1 MTQTPTCRFVF
12 NFLNYFIK
20 TEKPFMRTFQEKAE
34 IVRTE
39 QLAEDIYRA
48 TVRAP
53 DIAQAARPGQF
64 VMIRVSEGLDPLLR
78 RPFSIHQ
85 VAAGEL
91 VQVLFKVLGKGT
103 RLMAGR
109 QPGQIIDLL
118 GPLGHGFSINKVQQQ
133 CLVGGGMGIAPLL
146 FLAEKMLKECELNA
160 IKVLLGAQTGAEIST
175 VIGDFKSLGI
185 TVHAA
190 TEDGS
195 LGHHGLVT
203 DLLQQLDPDDRCM
216 IYTCGPYP
224 MLKAVATESMKN
236 NWDCQV
242 SLEAFMACGLAAC
255 LGCAVQRASLDGYV
269 HVCKDGPVFHAEE
282 VAWL

>member
-1 MTQTPTCRFVF
+1 M
-12 NFLNYFIK
+12 L
-20 TEKPFMRTFQEKAE
+20 TFQEKAE

-39 QLAEDIYRA
+39 QFTEEIYRT

-53 DIAQAARPGQF
+53 DIAKAAKPGQF
-64 VMIRVSEGLDPLLR
+64 VMIKVSEGLDPLLR

-85 VAAGEL
+85 VATGGL

-103 RLMAGR
+103 RLMAGL
-109 QPGQIIDLL
+109 QPGQMMDLL
-118 GPLGHGFSINKVQQQ
+118 GPLGHGFTIDKDQLH

-146 FLAEKMLKECELNA
+146 FLAKKMLKECEPSA
-160 IKVLLGAQTGAEIST
+160 IKVLLGARTSNEIAT
-175 VIGDFKSLGI
+175 VCDDFENLGLA
-185 TVHAA
+185 VHTT

-203 DLLQQLDPDDRCM
+203 DLLQPLARDDRYKV
-216 IYTCGPYP
+216 YTCGPYP
-224 MLKAVATESMKN
+224 MLKAVVSESMKN

-242 SLEAFMACGLAAC
+242 SLETFMACGLAAC
-255 LGCAVQRASLDGYV
+255 LGCAVQRAGLDGYV
-269 HVCKDGPVFHAEE
+269 HVCKDGPVLEAKE